1 MRRVVGA
8 EPSRHRHRLAERAH
22 RGRESRI
29 LAECTLPPI
38 RFASI
43 DRLSSAFA
51 ACFAALRRWQ
61 GKCPPPHERPV
72 VAVAAAAG
80 RRRSQWSPRSPPAGC
95 AVGVAMS
102 SYQIKNGV
110 GHRNFVELRHRRNNE
125 AKRKFDEKKKM
136 KKMINRASEG
146 GQNPLDAGRRM
157 LGSVRVWAMTL
168 DDEYFSH
175 PSPPNA
181 IVILD
186 GQEDDGDEQRH
197 CCLRWRNIAR
207 TLLGEQLDPAPPKV
221 EESDGAEHIPG
232 SADAGAAAVWEL
244 EPEPEPEPRSDSG
257 GEEEEEEGEE
267 EDWEED
273 QEPYAVFVVDYTAV
287 ASELAGESSQFGLG
301 PAAKPIARA
310 LLKIAGD
317 GMRLVACGPAAL
329 LVSKVMQQ
337 PQVAERVAQVVL
349 VRPEMPGGT
358 SRTWLKPA
366 DKPSNTP
373 VLVFGGGEGGLV
385 YEAQRDGWVTGA
397 NARPK
402 VRCSARAHSCTPSC
416 TLMPKAGPCL

>member
-1 MRRVVGA
+1 MLRHTPAGAVVGA
-8 EPSRHRHRLAERAH
+8 VARVG
-22 RGRESRI
+22 GRPGS
-29 LAECTLPPI
+29 LLT
-38 RFASI
+38 
-43 DRLSSAFA
+43 
-51 ACFAALRRWQ
+51 
-61 GKCPPPHERPV
+61 
-72 VAVAAAAG
+72 AG
-80 RRRSQWSPRSPPAGC
+80 RVW
-95 AVGVAMS
+95 VGVGMS

-125 AKRKFDEKKKM
+125 AKRKYEEKKKM
-136 KKMINRASEG
+136 KKMIARAAEG

-175 PSPPNA
+175 PAPPNA

-207 TLLGEQLDPAPPKV
+207 ALLGEQLNPAPPKA
-221 EESDGAEHIPG
+221 EENDGTEHIPG
-232 SADAGAAAVWEL
+232 SADAAAAAAWEL
-244 EPEPEPEPRSDSG
+244 EPEPEPELEPRSDSG
-257 GEEEEEEGEE
+257 GEEEED
-267 EDWEED
+267 EDADNDDENWEED
-273 QEPYAVFVVDYTAV
+273 QEPYAVFVVDYAAV
-287 ASELAGESSQFGLG
+287 AEEIAGESSQFGLG
-301 PAAKPIARA
+301 QAAKPIARA

-317 GMRLVACGPAAL
+317 GIRLVACGPAAL

-358 SRTWLKPA
+358 SRTWLKPT
-366 DKPSNTP
+366 DKPNNTP
-373 VLVFGGGEGGLV
+373 VLVFGGGEGGIV

-402 VRCSARAHSCTPSC
+402 VRCSARAHNCTSCRKRAHACGVAQHSRAVDDEKHYPLSY
-416 TLMPKAGPCL
+416 